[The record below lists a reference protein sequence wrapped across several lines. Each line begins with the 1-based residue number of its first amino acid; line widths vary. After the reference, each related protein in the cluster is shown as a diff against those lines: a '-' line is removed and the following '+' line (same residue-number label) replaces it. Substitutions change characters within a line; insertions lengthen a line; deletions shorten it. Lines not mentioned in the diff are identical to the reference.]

1 MTNEHAYAV
10 AEPEAPQRCIWYLS
24 KYVILPSGEGQVSR
38 GYGLMREF
46 ARMGYRAVIVT
57 SDSMGKFD
65 APPADRALV
74 FDRLPGG
81 VELCCVRT
89 LKYMESRSLKRLLS
103 WADFEIKLLRLRKSA
118 LPRPD
123 ALIVSSLSLLTILN
137 GLRLRRRYR
146 CRLIFE
152 IRDIWPL
159 SLIHLGRVSP
169 RHPLVLLL
177 GVVERIGYSRADAIV
192 GTMPNLREHV
202 HQVTKKHLP
211 VTCVPMGVDPD
222 TLEAATPLPEEYATT
237 YLPKDKFIVA
247 YAGSVGIANALD
259 MLFQLAESTADRDDI
274 HYVVLGGGELLQQY
288 IERYGSLPNLTFA
301 PRLPR
306 SQVQSFLSRCDLLYI
321 PVSDSPMYRYGISP
335 NKLIDYML
343 AAKPIVASYSGY
355 PSMINEAGC
364 GVFVPS
370 DDLPALVEAVLRYR
384 VMPVEEREQIG
395 TRGREWIL
403 ANRSFRVLARNYLEV
418 LLPDQMREAA

>member
-1 MTNEHAYAV
+1 M
-10 AEPEAPQRCIWYLS
+10 S
-24 KYVILPSGEGQVSR
+24 KYVILPAGEGPVSR

-65 APPADRALV
+65 APAATRALV
-74 FDRLPGG
+74 FERLPGD
-81 VELCCVRT
+81 VELCRVRT
-89 LKYMESRSLKRLLS
+89 LKYVDSKSLRRLLS
-103 WADFEIKLLRLRKSA
+103 WADFEIELLRLRKGA

-152 IRDIWPL
+152 VRDIWPL
-159 SLIHLGRVSP
+159 SLIHLGGVSP

-177 GVVERIGYSRADAIV
+177 GLVERIGYRRADAIV
-192 GTMPNLREHV
+192 GTMPNLSEHV
-202 HQVTKKHLP
+202 HQVTKRHLP
-211 VTCVPMGVDPD
+211 VTCVPMGVDA
-222 TLEAATPLPEEYATT
+222 EALGAPAPLPESYATK
-237 YLPKDKFIVA
+237 YLPDGRFTVA
-247 YAGSVGIANALD
+247 YAGSVGIANSLD
-259 MLFQLAESTADRDDI
+259 VLFQLAESTADRDDI
-274 HYVVLGGGELLQQY
+274 HYVVLGDGELLQEY
-288 IERYGSLPNLTFA
+288 IARYGRLPNLTFA
-301 PRLPR
+301 PRLPK

-321 PVSDSPMYRYGISP
+321 PVSDSRMYRYGISP

-355 PSMINEAGC
+355 PSMINEADC

-370 DDLPALVEAVLRYR
+370 DDLPALLEAVMRYR
-384 VMPVEEREQIG
+384 TMSADEREQIG
-395 TRGREWIL
+395 SRGRNWIL
-403 ANRSFRVLARNYLEV
+403 ENRSFRVLARNYLQV
-418 LLPDQMREAA
+418 LFPDQVQETA